1 MRKEGKSVM
10 WRLAAASLFAL
21 GSANAQ
27 QQPPPATPVQLAA
40 DAASQAAANQ
50 VWHDAWRANVEAHLR
65 TVAARGTPRDL
76 LVAGWLWP
84 AEADVARIE
93 AQGSFARPQARAWIQ
108 EAYTAARGDDPL
120 VDWTLL
126 HACAATGAT
135 CDRDRLLQR
144 LMTADPG
151 NAELLLMAYQDAVVR
166 KDSVAADRYWRMAA
180 EGTHHRSRIN
190 DLGALMLSALR
201 EAPAPPL
208 EPAMAATMG
217 DDLGLGRA
225 ATPQDL
231 AGLTVM
237 SLNTAFA
244 MPTLYPIVQRCR
256 AELGRLP
263 ADALSACKR
272 IYTLLATDEATLL
285 GPRIALPRLV
295 EWAGSDDERR
305 NAQERLRRFAWVYEN
320 VLRQYQRPATERR
333 TRVDYLERVFRDGEI
348 AAMRDQLQLNGIAT
362 EPPAG
367 WLPDN
372 PEWHAWLPEP
382 SPAAH

>member
-1 MRKEGKSVM
+1 MRKAGKSGM
-10 WRLAAASLFAL
+10 WRVAMASLFAL

-27 QQPPPATPVQLAA
+27 QQPPPATPMQLAT
-40 DAASQAAANQ
+40 DAPPLAAANQ
-50 VWHDAWRANVEAHLR
+50 AWHDAWRANVEAHLR

-84 AEADVARIE
+84 AETDVAHIE
-93 AQGSFARPQARAWIQ
+93 AQESFARPQARAWIQ
-108 EAYTAARGDDPL
+108 AAYAAARGDDPL

-135 CDRDRLLQR
+135 CDRERLLQR

-166 KDSVAADRYWRMAA
+166 KDSVAADRYWRTAA

-201 EAPAPPL
+201 EAPAPSL
-208 EPAMAATMG
+208 EPALAAAMG
-217 DDLGLGRA
+217 DDFGLGRA

-244 MPTLYPIVQRCR
+244 MPALYPITQRCR
-256 AELGRLP
+256 AQVGRLP

-272 IYTLLATDEATLL
+272 IYTLLASDESTLL

-295 EWAGSDDERR
+295 EWASTDDERR
-305 NAQERLRRFAWVYEN
+305 AAQERLRRSAWVFDN
-320 VLRQYQRPATERR
+320 VLRQYQRPVTERR
-333 TRVDYLERVFRDGEI
+333 MRVDYLDRVFRDGEL

-372 PEWHAWLPEP
+372 PEWRSLLPGP
-382 SPAAH
+382 LPAAR